1 MTLSTQSSGAI
12 LKGQPQHWSK
22 ARAWQTNLALAFL
35 GVLLFLLSRHLPAE
49 YDEHYVIGFSG
60 TSGWSIWCYALAC
73 VLVLTRPVNRL
84 TLPLILTVAVACR
97 MTTLYADP
105 YLSSDVYRYV
115 WDGVVQHAGIN
126 PYRYVPADSHLLFLR
141 GVSDQNIY
149 PYINR
154 QDYAHT
160 IYPPFA
166 QVLFW
171 LITLVSPTLTCMKTA
186 MMLCEGITLWSI
198 LFFLRVLGR
207 PREQAILYAWSP
219 ILIWEIAASGHLDSA
234 AMALIGLTLVFRYR
248 RQPALT
254 GLFLGLAVMTKLY
267 PLVLFPA
274 LYLHSPRGKPIEW
287 KMPAMLAGVVI
298 LGYAA
303 YSSVGSLVFGFLGG
317 YVQEEGMASGARYFL
332 LELAHQVPGLKQLSP
347 VVFYLFAA
355 IVFALLSLWAWRTA
369 SPAGLDASSID
380 ASPCRATSR
389 PALFTGLLAPHQP
402 LAFLPPA
409 FALACA
415 LMLLFSPHYAW
426 YIIWLAPFLA
436 IVPNL
441 PVFAYLM
448 GFFYLY
454 TTALADP
461 GPKMFLANQLLYALV
476 GAATIIE
483 LARRQWITSPGVPI
497 ASHTTPTTLTA
508 AP

>member
-1 MTLSTQSSGAI
+1 MQAGPLAASPGA
-12 LKGQPQHWSK
+12 PRERHWTE

-35 GVLLFLLSRHLPAE
+35 GVLLFLLSRHLPFE
-49 YDEHYVIGFSG
+49 YEDHYVIGYSG
-60 TSGWSIWCYALAC
+60 VSGWSFWCYALGC
-73 VLVLTRPVNRL
+73 VLVFTRPTNRV
-84 TLPLILTVAVACR
+84 TFPLILTIAVGCR
-97 MTTLYADP
+97 LTTLFAEA

-126 PYRYVPADSHLLFLR
+126 PYRYVPADAHLLFLR
-141 GVSDQNIY
+141 GVSDSDIY

-154 QDYAHT
+154 ADYART

-186 MMLCEGITLWSI
+186 MVLCEGITLWSI
-198 LFFLRVLGR
+198 VYLLRILGR
-207 PREQAILYAWSP
+207 PREEAILYAWCP
-219 ILIWEIAASGHLDSA
+219 LLIWEIAASGHLDSA

-254 GLFLGLAVMTKLY
+254 GIFLGLAVITKMY

-274 LYLHSPRGKPIEW
+274 LYMRSPRGKPVEW
-287 KMPAMLAGVVI
+287 RMPAACAAVI
-298 LGYAA
+298 LLGYLA
-303 YSSVGSLVFGFLGG
+303 YSSVGRLVFGFLGG
-317 YVQEEGMASGARYFL
+317 YVQEEGVTSGARYFL
-332 LELAHQVPGLKQLSP
+332 LELAQEVPGLHHLP
-347 VVFYLFAA
+347 AAVFFLFAA
-355 IVFALLSLWAWRTA
+355 AVFAALSVWAWQTA
-369 SPAGLDASSID
+369 SPISLPSQTDRQN
-380 ASPCRATSR
+380 P
-389 PALFTGLLAPHQP
+389 LAPHQS

-426 YIIWLAPFLA
+426 YIIWLTPFLA
-436 IVPNL
+436 VMPNL

-461 GPKMFLANQLLYALV
+461 GPKMFLANKMLYALV
-476 GAATIIE
+476 GLATAIE
-483 LARRQWITSPGVPI
+483 FARRRL
-497 ASHTTPTTLTA
+497 SHTQPITLRDQPLPSRLRTSSS
-508 AP
+508 